1 MKLRHIESQIS
12 SWCRITDFYRKPN
25 IELEQYSTS
34 PHLAASIVSSME
46 NQYDA
51 IQGRSVVD
59 VGCGCGVL
67 SAAVCVLEPDFLLC
81 VDLDEKCIEI
91 TQSNLSDVEVPIDY
105 LRLNVSQ
112 HTPAYFN
119 YKHDTA
125 IMNPPFGTRRKG
137 ADIEFLLFGLSI
149 ANQVFS
155 LHKSSTRGYIQ
166 KLCDSKGIDAEVVAT
181 MRYDLPKLYKMHKK
195 KSVDIE
201 VDFWHLSNEEL

>member
-12 SWCRITDFYRKPN
+12 SWCRVTDFQRKPN

-34 PHLAASIVSSME
+34 AHLGASIVAAME
-46 NQYDA
+46 NEYEA
-51 IQGRSVVD
+51 IETKSVVD

-67 SAAVCVLEPDFLLC
+67 SAAVCVLEPDYLLC
-81 VDLDEKCIEI
+81 IDVDKKCIDI
-91 TQSNLSDVEVPIDY
+91 TQNNLADVEVPVDY
-105 LRLNVSQ
+105 LRLDVSK
-112 HTPAYFN
+112 YNSRNFN

-137 ADIEFLLFGLSI
+137 ADIEFLEFGLKI
-149 ANQVFS
+149 ANDVFS
-155 LHKSSTRGYIQ
+155 LHKTSTRGYIQ
-166 KLCDSKGIDAEVVAT
+166 KLCESRNISAEVVAT

-201 VDFWHLSNEEL
+201 VDFWHLSN